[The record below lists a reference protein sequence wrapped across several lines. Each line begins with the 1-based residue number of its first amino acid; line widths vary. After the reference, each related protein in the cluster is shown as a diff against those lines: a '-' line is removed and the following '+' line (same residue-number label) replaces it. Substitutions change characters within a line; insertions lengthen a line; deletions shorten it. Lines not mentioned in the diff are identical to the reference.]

1 MMKRGRLMTCTK
13 GEKGRNMG
21 ATNNTLRKEIKSDII
36 DKINDINDIRRTADS
51 IYTSDNFHLDS
62 KELTKNNFKVEIQYR
77 TGKKQTVSVI
87 EVKDTATSTVEVKE
101 ALTNSLNDG
110 YKWIVT

>member
-13 GEKGRNMG
+13 GEQGRNMG
-21 ATNNTLRKEIKSDII
+21 QTNKELRNEIRDNII
-36 DKINDINDIRRTADS
+36 EKINNINDIRRTADS
-51 IYTSDNFHLDS
+51 IYTSANFHLDS
-62 KELTKNNFKVEIQYR
+62 KELTKGNFKVEIQYR

-87 EVKDTATSTVEVKE
+87 EVKDTATSTAEVHQ

-110 YKWIVT
+110 YKWIVS

>member
-1 MMKRGRLMTCTK
+1 MACTK

-21 ATNNTLRKEIKSDII
+21 ETNNALRKEIKGDII
-36 DKINDINDIRRTADS
+36 EKIKDINDIRRTADS

-62 KELTKNNFKVEIQYR
+62 KEINNGSYKVEIQYKKG
-77 TGKKQTVSVI
+77 TKQTVSVI
-87 EVKDTATSTVEVKE
+87 EVEKSATSTADVKQ

-110 YKWIVT
+110 YKWIVS